1 MRQGDRS
8 EGYTVE
14 DQFCFVLGT
23 CQRHL
28 GKGGGKPDRDW
39 WEWALLSLIL
49 EQAKTLKFGVLM
61 MAMPIDRA
69 VDG

>member
-1 MRQGDRS
+1 MPETFR
-8 EGYTVE
+8 E
-14 DQFCFVLGT
+14 
-23 CQRHL
+23 
-28 GKGGGKPDRDW
+28 GKPDRDW